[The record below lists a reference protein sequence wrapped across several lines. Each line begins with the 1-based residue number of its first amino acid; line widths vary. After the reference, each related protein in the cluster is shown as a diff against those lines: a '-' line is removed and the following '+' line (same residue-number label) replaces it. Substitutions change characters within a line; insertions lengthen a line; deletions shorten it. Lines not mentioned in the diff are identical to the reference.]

1 MRALNQ
7 FLPLYL
13 SCTLLLMG
21 NGLLFI
27 IIPMSMRLDGQDTD
41 AIGLVMSLYFVGM
54 LLGSLYGR
62 HLISRV
68 GHIRIFAACASV
80 ATMCALLHSIWS
92 VPLVWGV
99 LRILIG
105 FTNATFFM
113 TMETWLSESSTSENR
128 ATVFGSYQFVTY
140 FGLALGQLMLNF
152 AEPQDPILYIYVAML
167 FCLCMIPVLMSR
179 SGGPRINEPES
190 MPLKTLY
197 HTSPL
202 GVVGIMISGICL
214 GAFYNMSSVYGA
226 DVGMDKSQIATFM
239 SATMVGGFLLQFPI
253 GKLADTFDRRTVLVM
268 TLLVA
273 CLAAMIL
280 PIMANQGEMLTTIV
294 CAVILSG
301 ALACVYPIALADA
314 FDRLKPTEMVAAS
327 GKLILAY
334 AAGGAI
340 GPYTASLVMK
350 QVGAEALFGYL
361 IVASLVLVAFVMYRM
376 SIRSAVPD
384 ALQEAFVVQ
393 GMTPMATE
401 LDPRTEYNSLDET
414 GIAAETVLLLA
425 EENPDDVVEIAIS
438 VALNQPEEA
447 VNIAQAT
454 AYHYPD
460 SAEALA
466 IALADELPHDKLD
479 IITSVAG
486 SAPQSGAALA
496 RYMCDL
502 IKQQKLDPQ
511 ASFKALSRLTRKLL
525 DEAPLQAAEIAA
537 IVSQEIADDM
547 PELVAEIAVLAAEA
561 APDQRIEVAAAIIQE
576 VPEASVEVASGVAET
591 IAASPDDELH
601 SFLAAE
607 DDDNYV
613 GEGAELAIAVA
624 LEAPNQALLE
634 IATAVA
640 EALPEDAAQ
649 VAESMAQADPEQAS
663 DIVDSI
669 SEAVPEMAD
678 DVMYAV
684 ASSLPEQAEELLQE
698 VLLDAE
704 ANESATPE
712 AGPRQ

>member
-1 MRALNQ
+1 
-7 FLPLYL
+7 
-13 SCTLLLMG
+13 MG

-54 LLGSLYGR
+54 LLGSLYGK

-68 GHIRIFAACASV
+68 GHIRIFAACAAV
-80 ATMCALLHSIWS
+80 ATMTALLHSIWS

-99 LRILIG
+99 LRVLIG

-197 HTSPL
+197 RTSPL

-226 DVGMDKSQIATFM
+226 DVGMTKNQIATFM
-239 SATMVGGFLLQFPI
+239 SATMVGGFLLQFPV
-253 GKLADTFDRRTVLVM
+253 GKLADLFDRRTVLVM

-273 CLAAMIL
+273 CLAAMVL
-280 PIMANQGEMLTTIV
+280 PIMAARGEMVITIA

-334 AAGGAI
+334 ATGGAI
-340 GPYTASLVMK
+340 GPYTSSLVMK
-350 QVGAEALFGYL
+350 HMGADALFGYL

-384 ALQEAFVVQ
+384 ALQESFVVQ

-414 GIAAETVLLLA
+414 GVAAETVLLLA
-425 EENPDDVVEIAIS
+425 EENPEDVVEIAVS

-454 AYHYPD
+454 AYNYPD
-460 SAEALA
+460 EAVALA
-466 IALADELPHDKLD
+466 IALADELPHLKLD
-479 IITSVAG
+479 IITNVAG

-496 RYMCDL
+496 RYMCGL

-511 ASFKALSRLTRKLL
+511 ASFDALSRLTLKLL
-525 DEAPLQAAEIAA
+525 DEAPQQAAEIAA
-537 IVSQEIADDM
+537 IVSHEIAEDM
-547 PELVAEIAVLAAEA
+547 PELVAKIAVLAAEA
-561 APDQRIEVAAAIIQE
+561 APDQRVEVATAVTQE
-576 VPEASVEVASGVAET
+576 VPEASVEIAAGVAET
-591 IAASPDDELH
+591 IAASPDEELH
-601 SFLAAE
+601 TFLASEE
-607 DDDNYV
+607 DQDYL
-613 GEGAELAIAVA
+613 GEGTELAIA
-624 LEAPNQALLE
+624 LGQEAPEQAFD

-640 EALPEDAAQ
+640 EILPEDAAQ
-649 VAESMAQADPEQAS
+649 VAEFIAQTDPEHAA
-663 DIVDSI
+663 DLVGSI
-669 SEAVPEMAD
+669 SEVAPEMAD

-698 VLLDAE
+698 VLMDAE
-704 ANESATPE
+704 SNSPSD
-712 AGPRQ
+712 RQLS

>member
-1 MRALNQ
+1 
-7 FLPLYL
+7 
-13 SCTLLLMG
+13 MG

-54 LLGSLYGR
+54 FLGSIYGKY
-62 HLISRV
+62 LISHV
-68 GHIRIFAACASV
+68 GHIRIFAACAAV
-80 ATMCALLHSIWS
+80 ATLSALLHSIWS

-99 LRILIG
+99 LRVLIG

-140 FGLALGQLMLNF
+140 FGMALGQLMLNF

-179 SGGPRINEPES
+179 SGGPRINEPVA

-197 HTSPL
+197 RTSPL
-202 GVVGIMISGICL
+202 GVVGIMISGITL

-226 DVGMDKSQIATFM
+226 DVGMTKNQIATFM

-253 GKLADTFDRRTVLVM
+253 GKLADLFDRRTVLVM

-273 CLAAMIL
+273 CFAAMVL
-280 PIMANQGEMLTTIV
+280 PIMAAREEMVITIA

-301 ALACVYPIALADA
+301 CLACVYPIALADA

-334 AAGGAI
+334 ATGGVI
-340 GPYTASLVMK
+340 GPYTSSLVMK
-350 QVGAEALFGYL
+350 HMGADALFGFL
-361 IVASLVLVAFVMYRM
+361 IVASLVLIAFVMYRM

-384 ALQEAFVVQ
+384 SLQESFVVQ

-414 GIAAETVLLLA
+414 SVAAETVLLLA
-425 EENPDDVVEIAIS
+425 EENPEDVVEIAVN

-447 VNIAQAT
+447 VNIVQAT
-454 AYHYPD
+454 AYQYPD

-466 IALADELPHDKLD
+466 IALADELPHMKLD
-479 IITSVAG
+479 IITHVAG
-486 SAPQSGAALA
+486 SAPDSVAALA
-496 RYMCDL
+496 SYMSDL
-502 IKQQKLDPQ
+502 IKQKKLKPQANFNALSDLTQKL
-511 ASFKALSRLTRKLL
+511 LY
-525 DEAPLQAAEIAA
+525 EAPQQAAQIAA
-537 IVSQEIADDM
+537 IVSRGITADM
-547 PELVAEIAVLAAEA
+547 PELVAKIAVLAAQA
-561 APDQRIEVAAAIIQE
+561 APDQRVEIATAVIQEVPTASIEVAAA
-576 VPEASVEVASGVAET
+576 VAET

-601 SFLAAE
+601 TFLASEE
-607 DDDNYV
+607 DDHYL
-613 GEGAELAIAVA
+613 GEGTELALAMGQGTPA
-624 LEAPNQALLE
+624 QAFD

-640 EALPEDAAQ
+640 EVLPEDAAQ
-649 VAESMAQADPEQAS
+649 VAESMAQTDPENAN
-663 DIVDSI
+663 DLVDSI
-669 SEAVPEMAD
+669 SEVAPEMAAQ
-678 DVMYAV
+678 VMYAV
-684 ASSLPEQAEELLQE
+684 ASALPEQAEEILQE
-698 VLLDAE
+698 VLLEAE
-704 ANESATPE
+704 SNSRSDRSLNE
-712 AGPRQ
+712 

>member
-7 FLPLYL
+7 LLPLYL

-54 LLGSLYGR
+54 LLGSLYGK

-99 LRILIG
+99 LRVLIG

-197 HTSPL
+197 RTSPL

-226 DVGMDKSQIATFM
+226 DVGMTKNQIATFM

-253 GKLADTFDRRTVLVM
+253 GKLADLFDRRTVLVM
-268 TLLVA
+268 TLLLA
-273 CLAAMIL
+273 CLAAMVL
-280 PIMANQGEMLTTIV
+280 PIMAARGEMVITIA
-294 CAVILSG
+294 CAIILSG

-340 GPYTASLVMK
+340 GPYTSSLVMAK
-350 QVGAEALFGYL
+350 MGADALFGYL
-361 IVASLVLVAFVMYRM
+361 IVASLILMAFVMYRM

-384 ALQEAFVVQ
+384 ALQESFVVQ

-414 GIAAETVLLLA
+414 GVAAETVLLLA
-425 EENPDDVVEIAIS
+425 EDNPDDVVEIAVS
-438 VALNQPEEA
+438 VALHQPEEA

-454 AYHYPD
+454 AYNHPD
-460 SAEALA
+460 EAIALA
-466 IALADELPHDKLD
+466 IALADELPHLKLD
-479 IITSVAG
+479 IITHVAG

-496 RYMCDL
+496 RYMCNL

-511 ASFKALSRLTRKLL
+511 TSFTALSRFTLKLL
-525 DEAPLQAAEIAA
+525 EVAPQQAAAIAG
-537 IVSQEIADDM
+537 IVSQEIANDM
-547 PELVAEIAVLAAEA
+547 PELVAKIAVLAAQA
-561 APDQRIEVAAAIIQE
+561 APDQRIEIATAVTHE
-576 VPEASVEVASGVAET
+576 VPEAGVEIAAGVAQT
-591 IAASPDDELH
+591 IAASREEELH
-601 SFLAAE
+601 TFLAAE
-607 DDDNYV
+607 EDENYL
-613 GEGAELAIAVA
+613 GEGTELAIA
-624 LEAPNQALLE
+624 LGQQAPEQAFD
-634 IATAVA
+634 IATVVA
-640 EALPEDAAQ
+640 EILPEDAAQ
-649 VAESMAQADPEQAS
+649 VAEHIAQIDPEHAS
-663 DIVDSI
+663 DLVGSI
-669 SEAVPEMAD
+669 SDAVPEMAVE
-678 DVMYAV
+678 VMYAV
-684 ASSLPEQAEELLQE
+684 ASSLPEQAEDLLQE
-698 VLLDAE
+698 VLSDAE
-704 ANESATPE
+704 LTHPLDKNPS
-712 AGPRQ
+712 

>member
-1 MRALNQ
+1 
-7 FLPLYL
+7 
-13 SCTLLLMG
+13 MG

-27 IIPMSMRLDGQDTD
+27 IIPMSMRLDGHGTD
-41 AIGLVMSLYFVGM
+41 SIGLVMSLYFVGM
-54 LLGSLYGR
+54 LLGSIYGR

-68 GHIRIFAACASV
+68 GHIRIFAACAAV
-80 ATMCALLHSIWS
+80 ATMSALLHSIWS
-92 VPLVWGV
+92 VPIVWGV
-99 LRILIG
+99 LRMLIG

-152 AEPQDPILYIYVAML
+152 AEPKDPILYIYVAML

-179 SGGPRINEPES
+179 SGGPRINEAEA
-190 MPLKTLY
+190 MPLRTLY
-197 HTSPL
+197 RASPL

-226 DVGMDKSQIATFM
+226 DVGMTKSQIATFM
-239 SATMVGGFLLQFPI
+239 SATMVGGFLLQFPV
-253 GKLADTFDRRTVLVM
+253 GKLADLFDRRTVLVM

-280 PIMANQGEMLTTIV
+280 PIMATRGEMVITIA

-334 AAGGAI
+334 ATGGAI
-340 GPYTASLVMK
+340 GPYTSSLVMK
-350 QVGAEALFGYL
+350 HMGAEALFGYL
-361 IVASLVLVAFVMYRM
+361 IVASLVLIAFVMYRM
-376 SIRSAVPD
+376 TIRAAVPN
-384 ALQEAFVVQ
+384 ALQESFVMQ

-414 GIAAETVLLLA
+414 SVAAETVLLLA
-425 EENPDDVVEIAIS
+425 EENPDDVVEIAVN

-466 IALADELPHDKLD
+466 IALADELPHLKLD
-479 IITSVAG
+479 IITHVAG
-486 SAPQSGAALA
+486 SAPQSVAALA
-496 RYMCDL
+496 NYMCDL
-502 IKQQKLDPQ
+502 IKQQELEPLDN
-511 ASFKALSRLTRKLL
+511 FNALNHLTQKLL
-525 DEAPLQAAEIAA
+525 DEAPQQAAEIAA
-537 IVSQEIADDM
+537 IVSRTIDVDM
-547 PELVAEIAVLAAEA
+547 PELVARIAVLAAQA
-561 APDQRIEVAAAIIQE
+561 APDKRVEIATAIIQE
-576 VPEASVEVASGVAET
+576 VPEASIEVAAAVAET
-591 IAASPDDELH
+591 IAASPDEELH
-601 SFLAAE
+601 TFLAAE
-607 DDDNYV
+607 EDDNYL
-613 GEGAELAIAVA
+613 GEGAELAIALVQ
-624 LEAPNQALLE
+624 EAPEQAFD
-634 IATAVA
+634 IAIVVA
-640 EALPEDAAQ
+640 EILPEDAAQ
-649 VAESMAQADPEQAS
+649 VAEYIAQTDPENAS
-663 DIVDSI
+663 ELVDSI
-669 SEAVPEMAD
+669 SEVLPNMAD
-678 DVMYAV
+678 DVLYAV
-684 ASSLPEQAEELLQE
+684 ASSLPEKAEELLQE

-704 ANESATPE
+704 SNNPPDHKLS
-712 AGPRQ
+712 

>member
-1 MRALNQ
+1 VKALNQ
-7 FLPLYL
+7 LLPLYL

-80 ATMCALLHSIWS
+80 ATLCALLHSIWS

-99 LRILIG
+99 LRVLIG

-197 HTSPL
+197 RTSPL

-226 DVGMDKSQIATFM
+226 DAGMTKSQIATFM
-239 SATMVGGFLLQFPI
+239 SATMVGGFLLQFPV
-253 GKLADTFDRRTVLVM
+253 GKLADIFDRRTVLVM

-273 CLAAMIL
+273 CLAAMVL
-280 PIMANQGEMLTTIV
+280 PIMAAQGEMIITIA

-314 FDRLKPTEMVAAS
+314 FDRLKPSEMVAAS

-334 AAGGAI
+334 ATGGAI
-340 GPYTASLVMK
+340 GPYTSSLVMK
-350 QVGAEALFGYL
+350 QMGADALFGYL
-361 IVASLVLVAFVMYRM
+361 IVASLILVAFVMYRM

-384 ALQEAFVVQ
+384 ALQESFVVQ

-414 GIAAETVLLLA
+414 SVAAETVLLLA
-425 EENPDDVVEIAIS
+425 EENPNDVVEIAVSI
-438 VALNQPEEA
+438 ALNQPEEA
-447 VNIAQAT
+447 VNIAQVT

-460 SAEALA
+460 EAVSLA
-466 IALADELPHDKLD
+466 ITLANELPHLKLD
-479 IITSVAG
+479 IITNVAG

-496 RYMCDL
+496 RYMCGL

-511 ASFKALSRLTRKLL
+511 ASFDALSRLTLKLL
-525 DEAPLQAAEIAA
+525 EEAPQQAAEIAG
-537 IVSQEIADDM
+537 IVSHEIADDM
-547 PELVAEIAVLAAEA
+547 PELVAKIAVLAAQA
-561 APDQRIEVAAAIIQE
+561 APDQRVEVATAVTQE
-576 VPEASVEVASGVAET
+576 VPEASVEVATGVAET
-591 IAASPDDELH
+591 IAASPDEELH
-601 SFLAAE
+601 IFLASEE
-607 DDDNYV
+607 DEDYL
-613 GEGAELAIAVA
+613 GEGTELAIA
-624 LEAPNQALLE
+624 LGQEAPEQAFD

-640 EALPEDAAQ
+640 EVLPEDAAQ
-649 VAESMAQADPEQAS
+649 VAESIAQTDPEHAS
-663 DIVDSI
+663 DLVGSI
-669 SEAVPEMAD
+669 SEVAPEMAD

-698 VLLDAE
+698 VLLEAE
-704 ANESATPE
+704 NNFEST
-712 AGPRQ
+712 RQLS

>member
-1 MRALNQ
+1 
-7 FLPLYL
+7 
-13 SCTLLLMG
+13 MG

-68 GHIRIFAACASV
+68 GHIRIFAACAAV
-80 ATMCALLHSIWS
+80 ATMSALLHSIWS
-92 VPLVWGV
+92 VPLVWGA
-99 LRILIG
+99 LRVLIG

-197 HTSPL
+197 RTSPL

-226 DVGMDKSQIATFM
+226 DVGMTKNQIATFM
-239 SATMVGGFLLQFPI
+239 SATMVGGFLLQFPV
-253 GKLADTFDRRTVLVM
+253 GKLADLFDRRTVLVM

-273 CLAAMIL
+273 CLAAMVL
-280 PIMANQGEMLTTIV
+280 PIMAARGEMVITIV

-334 AAGGAI
+334 ATGGAI
-340 GPYTASLVMK
+340 GPYTSSLVMK
-350 QVGAEALFGYL
+350 HMGADALFGYL
-361 IVASLVLVAFVMYRM
+361 IVASLILVAFVMYRM

-384 ALQEAFVVQ
+384 ALQESFVVQ

-414 GIAAETVLLLA
+414 GVAAETVLLLA
-425 EENPDDVVEIAIS
+425 EENPEDVVEIAVS

-454 AYHYPD
+454 AYNYPD
-460 SAEALA
+460 EAVALA
-466 IALADELPHDKLD
+466 IALADELPHLKLD
-479 IITSVAG
+479 IITNVAG

-496 RYMCDL
+496 RYMCGL
-502 IKQQKLDPQ
+502 IKQEKLDPQ
-511 ASFKALSRLTRKLL
+511 ASFNALSRLTLKLL
-525 DEAPLQAAEIAA
+525 DEAPQQAAEIAA
-537 IVSQEIADDM
+537 IVSHEIADDM
-547 PELVAEIAVLAAEA
+547 PELVAKIAVLAAEA
-561 APDQRIEVAAAIIQE
+561 APDQRVEVATAVTHE
-576 VPEASVEVASGVAET
+576 VPEASVEIAAGVAET
-591 IAASPDDELH
+591 IAASPDEELH
-601 SFLAAE
+601 TFLASEE
-607 DDDNYV
+607 DEGYL
-613 GEGAELAIAVA
+613 GEGTELAIA
-624 LEAPNQALLE
+624 LGQEAPEQAFD

-640 EALPEDAAQ
+640 EILPEDAAQ
-649 VAESMAQADPEQAS
+649 VAESIAQTDPEHAS
-663 DIVDSI
+663 DLIGSI
-669 SEAVPEMAD
+669 SEVAPEMAD

-704 ANESATPE
+704 TNSP
-712 AGPRQ
+712 

>member
-1 MRALNQ
+1 
-7 FLPLYL
+7 
-13 SCTLLLMG
+13 MG

-80 ATMCALLHSIWS
+80 ATLCALLHSIWS

-99 LRILIG
+99 LRVLIG

-197 HTSPL
+197 RTSPL

-226 DVGMDKSQIATFM
+226 DAGMTKSQIATFM
-239 SATMVGGFLLQFPI
+239 SATMVGGFLLQFPV
-253 GKLADTFDRRTVLVM
+253 GKLADIFDRRTVLVM

-273 CLAAMIL
+273 CLAAMVL
-280 PIMANQGEMLTTIV
+280 PIMAAQGEMIITIA

-314 FDRLKPTEMVAAS
+314 FDRLKPSEMVAAS

-334 AAGGAI
+334 ATGGAI
-340 GPYTASLVMK
+340 GPYTSSLVMK
-350 QVGAEALFGYL
+350 QMGADALFGYL
-361 IVASLVLVAFVMYRM
+361 IVASLILVAFVMYRM

-384 ALQEAFVVQ
+384 ALQESFVVQ

-414 GIAAETVLLLA
+414 SVAAETVLLLA
-425 EENPDDVVEIAIS
+425 EENPNDVVEIAVSI
-438 VALNQPEEA
+438 ALNQPEEA
-447 VNIAQAT
+447 VNIAQVT

-460 SAEALA
+460 EAVSLA
-466 IALADELPHDKLD
+466 ITLANELPHLKLD
-479 IITSVAG
+479 IITNVAG

-496 RYMCDL
+496 RYMCGL

-511 ASFKALSRLTRKLL
+511 ASFDALSRLTLKLL
-525 DEAPLQAAEIAA
+525 EEAPQQAAEIAG
-537 IVSQEIADDM
+537 IVSHEIADDM
-547 PELVAEIAVLAAEA
+547 PELVAKIAVLAAQA
-561 APDQRIEVAAAIIQE
+561 APDQRVEVATAVTQE
-576 VPEASVEVASGVAET
+576 VPEASVEVATGVAET
-591 IAASPDDELH
+591 IAASPDEELH
-601 SFLAAE
+601 IFLASEE
-607 DDDNYV
+607 DEDYL
-613 GEGAELAIAVA
+613 GEGTELAIA
-624 LEAPNQALLE
+624 LGQEAPEQAFD

-640 EALPEDAAQ
+640 EVLPEDAAQ
-649 VAESMAQADPEQAS
+649 VAESIAQTDPEHAS
-663 DIVDSI
+663 DLVGSI
-669 SEAVPEMAD
+669 SEVAPEMAD

-698 VLLDAE
+698 VLLEAE
-704 ANESATPE
+704 NNFESTK
-712 AGPRQ
+712 QLS

>member
-1 MRALNQ
+1 
-7 FLPLYL
+7 
-13 SCTLLLMG
+13 MG

-68 GHIRIFAACASV
+68 GHIRIFAACAAV
-80 ATMCALLHSIWS
+80 ATMSALLHSIWS

-99 LRILIG
+99 LRVLIG

-113 TMETWLSESSTSENR
+113 TIETWLSESSTSENR

-197 HTSPL
+197 RTSPL

-226 DVGMDKSQIATFM
+226 DVGMTKNQIATFM
-239 SATMVGGFLLQFPI
+239 SATMVGGFLLQFPV
-253 GKLADTFDRRTVLVM
+253 GKLADLFDRRTVLVM

-273 CLAAMIL
+273 CLAAMVL
-280 PIMANQGEMLTTIV
+280 PIMAARGEMVITIV

-301 ALACVYPIALADA
+301 TLACVYPIALADA

-334 AAGGAI
+334 ATGGAI
-340 GPYTASLVMK
+340 GPYTSSLVMK
-350 QVGAEALFGYL
+350 HMGADALFGYL
-361 IVASLVLVAFVMYRM
+361 IVASLILVAFVMYRM

-384 ALQEAFVVQ
+384 ALQESFVVQ

-401 LDPRTEYNSLDET
+401 LDPRTEYSSLDET
-414 GIAAETVLLLA
+414 GVAAETVLLLA
-425 EENPDDVVEIAIS
+425 EENPEDVVEIAVS

-454 AYHYPD
+454 AYNYPD
-460 SAEALA
+460 EAVALA
-466 IALADELPHDKLD
+466 IALADELPHLKLD
-479 IITSVAG
+479 IITNVAG

-496 RYMCDL
+496 RYMCGL
-502 IKQQKLDPQ
+502 IKQEKLDPQ
-511 ASFKALSRLTRKLL
+511 ASFNALSRLTLKLL
-525 DEAPLQAAEIAA
+525 DEAPQQAAEIAA
-537 IVSQEIADDM
+537 IVSHEIADDM
-547 PELVAEIAVLAAEA
+547 PELVAKIAVLAAEA
-561 APDQRIEVAAAIIQE
+561 APDQRVEVATAVTHE
-576 VPEASVEVASGVAET
+576 VPEASVEIAAGVAET
-591 IAASPDDELH
+591 IAASPDEELH
-601 SFLAAE
+601 TFLASEE
-607 DDDNYV
+607 DEGYL
-613 GEGAELAIAVA
+613 GEGTELAIA
-624 LEAPNQALLE
+624 LGQEAPEQAFD

-640 EALPEDAAQ
+640 EILPEDAAQ
-649 VAESMAQADPEQAS
+649 VAESIAQTDPEHAS
-663 DIVDSI
+663 DLIGSI
-669 SEAVPEMAD
+669 SEVAPEMAD

-704 ANESATPE
+704 TNSP
-712 AGPRQ
+712 

>member
-1 MRALNQ
+1 MKALNQ
-7 FLPLYL
+7 LLPLYL

-80 ATMCALLHSIWS
+80 ATLCALLHSIWS

-99 LRILIG
+99 LRVLIG

-197 HTSPL
+197 RTSPL

-226 DVGMDKSQIATFM
+226 DVGMTKSQIATFM
-239 SATMVGGFLLQFPI
+239 SATMVGGFLLQFPV
-253 GKLADTFDRRTVLVM
+253 GKLADIFDRRTVLVM

-280 PIMANQGEMLTTIV
+280 PIMAAQGEMIITIA

-314 FDRLKPTEMVAAS
+314 FDRLKPSEMVAAS

-334 AAGGAI
+334 ATGGAI
-340 GPYTASLVMK
+340 GPYTSSIVMK
-350 QVGAEALFGYL
+350 QMGADALFGYL
-361 IVASLVLVAFVMYRM
+361 IVASLILVAFVMYRM

-384 ALQEAFVVQ
+384 ALQELFVVQ

-414 GIAAETVLLLA
+414 SVAAETVLLLA
-425 EENPDDVVEIAIS
+425 EENPNDVVEIAVSI
-438 VALNQPEEA
+438 ALNQPEEA
-447 VNIAQAT
+447 VNIAQVT
-454 AYHYPD
+454 AYHYPN
-460 SAEALA
+460 EAVSLA
-466 IALADELPHDKLD
+466 TTLANELPHLKLD
-479 IITSVAG
+479 IITNVAG

-496 RYMCDL
+496 RYMCGL

-511 ASFKALSRLTRKLL
+511 ASFDALSRLTLKLL
-525 DEAPLQAAEIAA
+525 EEAPQQAAEIAG
-537 IVSQEIADDM
+537 IVSHEIADDM
-547 PELVAEIAVLAAEA
+547 PELVAKIAVLAAQA
-561 APDQRIEVAAAIIQE
+561 APDQRIEVATAVTQE
-576 VPEASVEVASGVAET
+576 VPEASVEVATGVAET
-591 IAASPDDELH
+591 IAASPDEELH
-601 SFLAAE
+601 IFLASEE
-607 DDDNYV
+607 DEDYL
-613 GEGAELAIAVA
+613 GEGTELAIA
-624 LEAPNQALLE
+624 LGQEAPEQAFD

-640 EALPEDAAQ
+640 EVLPEDAAQ
-649 VAESMAQADPEQAS
+649 VAESIAQTDPQHAS
-663 DIVDSI
+663 DLVGSI
-669 SEAVPEMAD
+669 SEVAPEMAD

-698 VLLDAE
+698 VLLEAE
-704 ANESATPE
+704 NNFEST
-712 AGPRQ
+712 RQPS

>member
-1 MRALNQ
+1 MKALNQ
-7 FLPLYL
+7 LLPLYL

-80 ATMCALLHSIWS
+80 ATLCALLHSIWS

-99 LRILIG
+99 LRVLIG

-113 TMETWLSESSTSENR
+113 TMETWLNESSTSENR

-197 HTSPL
+197 RTSPL

-226 DVGMDKSQIATFM
+226 DVGMTKSQIATFM
-239 SATMVGGFLLQFPI
+239 SATMVGGFLLQFPV
-253 GKLADTFDRRTVLVM
+253 GKLADIFDRRTVLVM

-273 CLAAMIL
+273 CLAAMVL
-280 PIMANQGEMLTTIV
+280 PIMAAQGEMIITIA

-314 FDRLKPTEMVAAS
+314 FDRLKPSEMVAAS

-334 AAGGAI
+334 ATGGAI
-340 GPYTASLVMK
+340 GPYTSSIVMK
-350 QVGAEALFGYL
+350 QMGADALFGYL
-361 IVASLVLVAFVMYRM
+361 IVASLILVAFVMYRM

-384 ALQEAFVVQ
+384 ALQESFVVQ

-414 GIAAETVLLLA
+414 SVAAETVLLLA
-425 EENPDDVVEIAIS
+425 EENPNDVVEIAVSI
-438 VALNQPEEA
+438 ALNQPEEA
-447 VNIAQAT
+447 VNIAQVT
-454 AYHYPD
+454 AYHYPN
-460 SAEALA
+460 EAVPLA
-466 IALADELPHDKLD
+466 TTLANELPHLKLD
-479 IITSVAG
+479 IITNVAG

-496 RYMCDL
+496 RYMCGL

-511 ASFKALSRLTRKLL
+511 ASFDALSRLTLKLL
-525 DEAPLQAAEIAA
+525 EEAPQQAAEIAG
-537 IVSQEIADDM
+537 IVSHEIADDM
-547 PELVAEIAVLAAEA
+547 PELVAKIAVLAAQA
-561 APDQRIEVAAAIIQE
+561 APDQRVEVATAVTQE
-576 VPEASVEVASGVAET
+576 VPEASVEVATGVAET
-591 IAASPDDELH
+591 IAASPDEELH
-601 SFLAAE
+601 IFLASEE
-607 DDDNYV
+607 DEDYL
-613 GEGAELAIAVA
+613 GEGTELAIA
-624 LEAPNQALLE
+624 LGQEAPEQAFD

-640 EALPEDAAQ
+640 EVLPEDAAQ
-649 VAESMAQADPEQAS
+649 VAESIAQTDPQHAS
-663 DIVDSI
+663 DLVGSI
-669 SEAVPEMAD
+669 SEVAPEMAD

-698 VLLDAE
+698 VLLEAE
-704 ANESATPE
+704 NNFEST
-712 AGPRQ
+712 RQPS

>member
-1 MRALNQ
+1 
-7 FLPLYL
+7 
-13 SCTLLLMG
+13 MG

-80 ATMCALLHSIWS
+80 ATLCALLHSIWS

-99 LRILIG
+99 LRVLIG

-197 HTSPL
+197 RTSPL

-226 DVGMDKSQIATFM
+226 DVGMTKSQIATFM
-239 SATMVGGFLLQFPI
+239 SATMVGGFLLQFPV
-253 GKLADTFDRRTVLVM
+253 GKLADIFDRRTVLVM

-273 CLAAMIL
+273 CLAAMVL
-280 PIMANQGEMLTTIV
+280 PIMAAQGEMIITIA

-314 FDRLKPTEMVAAS
+314 FDRLKPSEMVAAS

-334 AAGGAI
+334 ATGGAI
-340 GPYTASLVMK
+340 GPYTSSIVMK
-350 QVGAEALFGYL
+350 QMGADALFGYL
-361 IVASLVLVAFVMYRM
+361 IVASLILVAFVMYRM

-384 ALQEAFVVQ
+384 ALQESFVVQ

-414 GIAAETVLLLA
+414 SVAAETVLLLA
-425 EENPDDVVEIAIS
+425 EENPNDVVEIAVSI
-438 VALNQPEEA
+438 ALNQPEEA
-447 VNIAQAT
+447 VNIAQVT

-460 SAEALA
+460 EAVSLA
-466 IALADELPHDKLD
+466 TTLANELPHLKLD
-479 IITSVAG
+479 IITNVAG

-496 RYMCDL
+496 RYMCGL

-511 ASFKALSRLTRKLL
+511 ASFDALSRLTLKLL
-525 DEAPLQAAEIAA
+525 EEAPQQAAEIAG
-537 IVSQEIADDM
+537 IVSHEIADDM
-547 PELVAEIAVLAAEA
+547 PELVAKIAVLAAQA
-561 APDQRIEVAAAIIQE
+561 APDQRVEVATAVTQE
-576 VPEASVEVASGVAET
+576 VPEASVEVATGVAET
-591 IAASPDDELH
+591 IAASPDEELH
-601 SFLAAE
+601 IFLASEE
-607 DDDNYV
+607 DEDYL
-613 GEGAELAIAVA
+613 GEGTELAIA
-624 LEAPNQALLE
+624 LGQEAPEQAFD

-640 EALPEDAAQ
+640 EVLPEDAAQ
-649 VAESMAQADPEQAS
+649 VAESIAQTDPQHAS
-663 DIVDSI
+663 DLVGSI
-669 SEAVPEMAD
+669 SEVAPEMAD

-698 VLLDAE
+698 VLLEAE
-704 ANESATPE
+704 NNFEST
-712 AGPRQ
+712 RQPS

>member
-1 MRALNQ
+1 MKALNQ
-7 FLPLYL
+7 LLPLYL

-80 ATMCALLHSIWS
+80 ATLCALLHSIWS

-99 LRILIG
+99 LRVLIG

-197 HTSPL
+197 RTSPL

-226 DVGMDKSQIATFM
+226 DVGMTKSQIATFM
-239 SATMVGGFLLQFPI
+239 SATMVGGFLLQFPV
-253 GKLADTFDRRTVLVM
+253 GKLADIFDRRTVLVM

-273 CLAAMIL
+273 CLAAMVL
-280 PIMANQGEMLTTIV
+280 PIMAAQGEMIITIA

-314 FDRLKPTEMVAAS
+314 FDRLKPSEMVAAS

-334 AAGGAI
+334 ATGGAI
-340 GPYTASLVMK
+340 GPYTSSLVMK
-350 QVGAEALFGYL
+350 QMGADALFGYL
-361 IVASLVLVAFVMYRM
+361 IVASLILVAFVMYRM

-384 ALQEAFVVQ
+384 ALQESFVVQ

-414 GIAAETVLLLA
+414 SVAAETVLLLA
-425 EENPDDVVEIAIS
+425 EENPNDVVEIAVSI
-438 VALNQPEEA
+438 ALNQPEEA
-447 VNIAQAT
+447 VNIAQVT

-460 SAEALA
+460 EAVSLA
-466 IALADELPHDKLD
+466 ITLANELPHLKLD
-479 IITSVAG
+479 IITNVAG
-486 SAPQSGAALA
+486 SAPQSGAVLA
-496 RYMCDL
+496 RYMCGL

-511 ASFKALSRLTRKLL
+511 ASFDALSRLTLKLL
-525 DEAPLQAAEIAA
+525 EEAPQQAAEIAG
-537 IVSQEIADDM
+537 IVSHEIADDM
-547 PELVAEIAVLAAEA
+547 PELVAKIAVLAAQA
-561 APDQRIEVAAAIIQE
+561 APDQRVEVATAVTQE
-576 VPEASVEVASGVAET
+576 VPEASVEVATGVAET
-591 IAASPDDELH
+591 IAASPDEELH
-601 SFLAAE
+601 IFLASEE
-607 DDDNYV
+607 DEDYL
-613 GEGAELAIAVA
+613 GEGTELAIA
-624 LEAPNQALLE
+624 LGQEAPEQAFD

-640 EALPEDAAQ
+640 EVLPEDAAQ
-649 VAESMAQADPEQAS
+649 VAESIAQTDPEHAS
-663 DIVDSI
+663 DLVGSI
-669 SEAVPEMAD
+669 SEVAPEMAD

-698 VLLDAE
+698 VLLEAE
-704 ANESATPE
+704 NNFEST
-712 AGPRQ
+712 RQLS

>member
-1 MRALNQ
+1 MKALNQ
-7 FLPLYL
+7 LLPLYL

-80 ATMCALLHSIWS
+80 ATLCALLHSIWS

-99 LRILIG
+99 LRVLIG

-113 TMETWLSESSTSENR
+113 TMETWLSESSTSDNR

-197 HTSPL
+197 RTSPL

-226 DVGMDKSQIATFM
+226 DVGMTKSQIATFM
-239 SATMVGGFLLQFPI
+239 SATMVGGFLLQFPV
-253 GKLADTFDRRTVLVM
+253 GKLADIFDRRTVLVM

-273 CLAAMIL
+273 CLAAMVL
-280 PIMANQGEMLTTIV
+280 PIMAAQGEMIITIA

-314 FDRLKPTEMVAAS
+314 FDRLKPSEMVAAS

-334 AAGGAI
+334 ATGGAI
-340 GPYTASLVMK
+340 GPYTSSLVMK
-350 QVGAEALFGYL
+350 QMGADALFGYL
-361 IVASLVLVAFVMYRM
+361 IVASLILVAFVMYRM

-384 ALQEAFVVQ
+384 ALQESFVVQ

-414 GIAAETVLLLA
+414 SVAAETVLLLA
-425 EENPDDVVEIAIS
+425 EENPNDVVEIAVSI
-438 VALNQPEEA
+438 ALNQPEEA
-447 VNIAQAT
+447 VNIAQVT

-460 SAEALA
+460 EAVSLA
-466 IALADELPHDKLD
+466 ITLANELPHLKLD
-479 IITSVAG
+479 IITNVAG
-486 SAPQSGAALA
+486 SAPQSGAVLA
-496 RYMCDL
+496 RYMCGL

-511 ASFKALSRLTRKLL
+511 ASFDALSRLTLKLL
-525 DEAPLQAAEIAA
+525 EEAPQQAAEIAG
-537 IVSQEIADDM
+537 ILSHEIADDM
-547 PELVAEIAVLAAEA
+547 PELVAKIAVLSAQA
-561 APDQRIEVAAAIIQE
+561 APDQRVEVATAVTQE
-576 VPEASVEVASGVAET
+576 VPEASVEVATGIAET
-591 IAASPDDELH
+591 IAASPDEELH
-601 SFLAAE
+601 IFLASEE
-607 DDDNYV
+607 DEDYL
-613 GEGAELAIAVA
+613 GEGTELAIA
-624 LEAPNQALLE
+624 LGQEAPEQAFD

-640 EALPEDAAQ
+640 EVLPEDAAQ
-649 VAESMAQADPEQAS
+649 VAESIAQTDPEHAS
-663 DIVDSI
+663 DLVGSI
-669 SEAVPEMAD
+669 SEVAPEMAD

-698 VLLDAE
+698 VLLEAE
-704 ANESATPE
+704 NNFEST
-712 AGPRQ
+712 RQLS

>member
-1 MRALNQ
+1 MKALNQ
-7 FLPLYL
+7 LLPLYL

-68 GHIRIFAACASV
+68 GHIRIFAACAAV
-80 ATMCALLHSIWS
+80 ATMSALLHSIWS
-92 VPLVWGV
+92 VPLVWGA
-99 LRILIG
+99 LRVLIG

-197 HTSPL
+197 RTSPL

-226 DVGMDKSQIATFM
+226 DVGMTKNQIATFM
-239 SATMVGGFLLQFPI
+239 SATMVGGFLLQFPV
-253 GKLADTFDRRTVLVM
+253 GKLADLFDRRTVLVM

-273 CLAAMIL
+273 CLAAMVL
-280 PIMANQGEMLTTIV
+280 PIMAARGEMVITIV

-334 AAGGAI
+334 ATGGAI
-340 GPYTASLVMK
+340 GPYTSSLVMK
-350 QVGAEALFGYL
+350 HMGADALFGYL
-361 IVASLVLVAFVMYRM
+361 IVASLILVAFVMYRM

-384 ALQEAFVVQ
+384 ALQESFVVQ

-414 GIAAETVLLLA
+414 GVAAETVLLLA
-425 EENPDDVVEIAIS
+425 EENPEDVVEIAVS

-454 AYHYPD
+454 AYNYPD
-460 SAEALA
+460 EAVALA
-466 IALADELPHDKLD
+466 IALADELPHLKLD
-479 IITSVAG
+479 IITNVAG

-496 RYMCDL
+496 RYMCGL
-502 IKQQKLDPQ
+502 IKQEKLDPQ
-511 ASFKALSRLTRKLL
+511 ASFNALSRLTLKLL
-525 DEAPLQAAEIAA
+525 DEAPQQAAEIAA
-537 IVSQEIADDM
+537 IVSHEIADDM
-547 PELVAEIAVLAAEA
+547 PELVAKIAVLAAEA
-561 APDQRIEVAAAIIQE
+561 APDQRVEVATAVTHE
-576 VPEASVEVASGVAET
+576 VPEASVEIAAGVAET
-591 IAASPDDELH
+591 IAASPDEELH
-601 SFLAAE
+601 TFLASEE
-607 DDDNYV
+607 DEGYL
-613 GEGAELAIAVA
+613 GEGTELAIA
-624 LEAPNQALLE
+624 LGQEAPEQAFD

-640 EALPEDAAQ
+640 EILPEDAAQ
-649 VAESMAQADPEQAS
+649 VAESIAQTDPEHAS
-663 DIVDSI
+663 DLIGSI
-669 SEAVPEMAD
+669 SEVAPEMAD

-704 ANESATPE
+704 TNSPSD
-712 AGPRQ
+712 RQPS

>member
-1 MRALNQ
+1 MKALNQ
-7 FLPLYL
+7 LLPLYL

-62 HLISRV
+62 HLISHV

-80 ATMCALLHSIWS
+80 ATLCALLHSIWS

-99 LRILIG
+99 LRVLIG

-197 HTSPL
+197 RTSPL

-226 DVGMDKSQIATFM
+226 DVGMTKSQIATFM
-239 SATMVGGFLLQFPI
+239 SATMVGGFLLQFPV
-253 GKLADTFDRRTVLVM
+253 GKLADIFDRRTVLVM

-273 CLAAMIL
+273 CLAAMVL
-280 PIMANQGEMLTTIV
+280 PIMAAQGEMIITTA

-314 FDRLKPTEMVAAS
+314 FDRLKPSEMVAAS

-334 AAGGAI
+334 ATGGAI
-340 GPYTASLVMK
+340 GPYTSSLVMK
-350 QVGAEALFGYL
+350 QVGADALFGYL
-361 IVASLVLVAFVMYRM
+361 IVASLILVAFVMYRM

-384 ALQEAFVVQ
+384 ALQESFVVQ

-414 GIAAETVLLLA
+414 SVAAETVLLLA
-425 EENPDDVVEIAIS
+425 EENPNDVVEIAIS
-438 VALNQPEEA
+438 IALNQPEEA
-447 VNIAQAT
+447 VNIAQVT
-454 AYHYPD
+454 AYNYPN
-460 SAEALA
+460 EAVSLA
-466 IALADELPHDKLD
+466 ITLANELPHLKLD
-479 IITSVAG
+479 IITNVAG

-496 RYMCDL
+496 RYMCGL

-511 ASFKALSRLTRKLL
+511 ASFDALSRLTLKLL
-525 DEAPLQAAEIAA
+525 EEAPQQAAEIAG
-537 IVSQEIADDM
+537 IVSHEIADDM
-547 PELVAEIAVLAAEA
+547 PELVAKIAVLAAQA
-561 APDQRIEVAAAIIQE
+561 APDQRVEVATAVTQE
-576 VPEASVEVASGVAET
+576 VPEASVEVATGVAET
-591 IAASPDDELH
+591 IAASPDEELH
-601 SFLAAE
+601 IFLASEE
-607 DDDNYV
+607 DEDYL
-613 GEGAELAIAVA
+613 GEGTELAIA
-624 LEAPNQALLE
+624 LGQEAPEQAFD

-640 EALPEDAAQ
+640 EVLPEDAAQ
-649 VAESMAQADPEQAS
+649 VAESIAQTDPEHAS
-663 DIVDSI
+663 DLVGSI
-669 SEAVPEMAD
+669 SEVAPEMAD

-698 VLLDAE
+698 VLLEAE
-704 ANESATPE
+704 NNFEST
-712 AGPRQ
+712 RHLS

>member
-1 MRALNQ
+1 MKALNQ
-7 FLPLYL
+7 LLPLYL

-80 ATMCALLHSIWS
+80 ATLCALLHSIWS

-99 LRILIG
+99 LRVLIG

-197 HTSPL
+197 RTSPL

-226 DVGMDKSQIATFM
+226 DAGMTKSQIATFM
-239 SATMVGGFLLQFPI
+239 SATMVGGFLLQFPV
-253 GKLADTFDRRTVLVM
+253 GKLADIFDRRTVLVM

-273 CLAAMIL
+273 CLAAMVL
-280 PIMANQGEMLTTIV
+280 PIMAAQGEMIITIA
-294 CAVILSG
+294 CAIILSG

-314 FDRLKPTEMVAAS
+314 FDRLKPSEMVAAS

-334 AAGGAI
+334 ATGGAI
-340 GPYTASLVMK
+340 GPYTSSLVMK
-350 QVGAEALFGYL
+350 QMGADALFGYL
-361 IVASLVLVAFVMYRM
+361 IVASLILVAFVMYRM

-384 ALQEAFVVQ
+384 ALQESFVVQ

-414 GIAAETVLLLA
+414 SVAAETVLLLA
-425 EENPDDVVEIAIS
+425 EENPNDVVEIAVSI
-438 VALNQPEEA
+438 ALNQPEEA
-447 VNIAQAT
+447 VNIAQVT

-460 SAEALA
+460 EAVSLA
-466 IALADELPHDKLD
+466 ITLANELPHLKLD
-479 IITSVAG
+479 IITNVAG

-496 RYMCDL
+496 RYMCGL

-511 ASFKALSRLTRKLL
+511 ASFDALSRLTLKLL
-525 DEAPLQAAEIAA
+525 EEAPQQAAEIAG
-537 IVSQEIADDM
+537 IVSHEIADDM
-547 PELVAEIAVLAAEA
+547 PELVAKIAVLAAQA
-561 APDQRIEVAAAIIQE
+561 APDQRVEVATAVTQE
-576 VPEASVEVASGVAET
+576 VPEASVEVATGVAET
-591 IAASPDDELH
+591 IAASPDEELH
-601 SFLAAE
+601 IFLASEE
-607 DDDNYV
+607 DEDYL
-613 GEGAELAIAVA
+613 GEGTELAIA
-624 LEAPNQALLE
+624 LGQEAPEQAFD

-640 EALPEDAAQ
+640 EVLPEDAAQ
-649 VAESMAQADPEQAS
+649 VAESIAQTDPEHAS
-663 DIVDSI
+663 DLVGSI
-669 SEAVPEMAD
+669 SEVAPEMAD

-698 VLLDAE
+698 VLLEAE
-704 ANESATPE
+704 NNFEST
-712 AGPRQ
+712 RQLS

>member
-1 MRALNQ
+1 VKALNQ
-7 FLPLYL
+7 LLPLYL

-80 ATMCALLHSIWS
+80 ATLCALLHSIWS

-99 LRILIG
+99 LRVLIG

-197 HTSPL
+197 RTSPL

-226 DVGMDKSQIATFM
+226 DVGMTKSQIATFM
-239 SATMVGGFLLQFPI
+239 SATMVGGFLLQFPV
-253 GKLADTFDRRTVLVM
+253 GKLADIFDRRTVLVM

-273 CLAAMIL
+273 CLAAMVL
-280 PIMANQGEMLTTIV
+280 PIMAAQGEMIITIA

-314 FDRLKPTEMVAAS
+314 FDRLKPSEMVAAS

-334 AAGGAI
+334 ATGGAI
-340 GPYTASLVMK
+340 GPYTSSLVMK
-350 QVGAEALFGYL
+350 QMGADALFGYL
-361 IVASLVLVAFVMYRM
+361 IVASLILVAFVMYRM

-384 ALQEAFVVQ
+384 ALQESFVVQ

-414 GIAAETVLLLA
+414 SVAAETVLLLA
-425 EENPDDVVEIAIS
+425 EENPNDVVEIAVSI
-438 VALNQPEEA
+438 ALNQPEEA
-447 VNIAQAT
+447 VNIAQVT

-460 SAEALA
+460 EAVSLA
-466 IALADELPHDKLD
+466 ITLANELPHLKLD
-479 IITSVAG
+479 IITNVAG
-486 SAPQSGAALA
+486 SAPQSGAVLA
-496 RYMCDL
+496 RYMCGL

-511 ASFKALSRLTRKLL
+511 ASFDALSRLTLKLL
-525 DEAPLQAAEIAA
+525 EEAPQQAAEIAG
-537 IVSQEIADDM
+537 IVSHEIADDM
-547 PELVAEIAVLAAEA
+547 PELVAKIAVLAAQA
-561 APDQRIEVAAAIIQE
+561 APDQRVEVATAVTQE
-576 VPEASVEVASGVAET
+576 VPEASVEVATGIAET
-591 IAASPDDELH
+591 IAASPDEELH
-601 SFLAAE
+601 IFLASEE
-607 DDDNYV
+607 DEDYL
-613 GEGAELAIAVA
+613 GEGTELAIA
-624 LEAPNQALLE
+624 LGQEAPEQAFD

-640 EALPEDAAQ
+640 EVLPEDAAQ
-649 VAESMAQADPEQAS
+649 VAESIAQTDPEHAS
-663 DIVDSI
+663 DLVGSI
-669 SEAVPEMAD
+669 SEVAPEMAD

-698 VLLDAE
+698 VLLEAE
-704 ANESATPE
+704 NNFEST
-712 AGPRQ
+712 RQLS

>member
-1 MRALNQ
+1 MKALNQ
-7 FLPLYL
+7 LLPLYL

-80 ATMCALLHSIWS
+80 ATLCALLHSIWS

-99 LRILIG
+99 LRVLIG

-113 TMETWLSESSTSENR
+113 TMETWLSESSTSDNR

-197 HTSPL
+197 RTSPL

-226 DVGMDKSQIATFM
+226 DAGMTKSQIATFM
-239 SATMVGGFLLQFPI
+239 SATMVGGFLLQFPV
-253 GKLADTFDRRTVLVM
+253 GKLADIFDRRTVLVM

-273 CLAAMIL
+273 CLAAMVL
-280 PIMANQGEMLTTIV
+280 PIMAAQGEMIITIA

-314 FDRLKPTEMVAAS
+314 FDRLKPSEMVAAS

-334 AAGGAI
+334 ATGGAI
-340 GPYTASLVMK
+340 GPYTSSLVMK
-350 QVGAEALFGYL
+350 QMGADALFGYL
-361 IVASLVLVAFVMYRM
+361 IVASLILVAFVMYRM
-376 SIRSAVPD
+376 SIRSAVPN
-384 ALQEAFVVQ
+384 ALQESFVVQ

-414 GIAAETVLLLA
+414 SVAAETVLLLA
-425 EENPDDVVEIAIS
+425 EENPNDVVEIAVSI
-438 VALNQPEEA
+438 ALNQPEEA
-447 VNIAQAT
+447 VNIAQVT

-460 SAEALA
+460 EAVSLA
-466 IALADELPHDKLD
+466 ITLANELPHLKLD
-479 IITSVAG
+479 IITNVAG

-496 RYMCDL
+496 RYMCGL

-511 ASFKALSRLTRKLL
+511 ASFDALSRLTLKLL
-525 DEAPLQAAEIAA
+525 EEAPQQAAEIAG
-537 IVSQEIADDM
+537 IVSHEIADDM
-547 PELVAEIAVLAAEA
+547 PELVAKIAVLAAQA
-561 APDQRIEVAAAIIQE
+561 APDQRVEVATAVTQE
-576 VPEASVEVASGVAET
+576 VPEASVEVATGVAET
-591 IAASPDDELH
+591 IAASPDEELH
-601 SFLAAE
+601 IFLASEE
-607 DDDNYV
+607 DEDYL
-613 GEGAELAIAVA
+613 GEGTELAIA
-624 LEAPNQALLE
+624 LGQEAPEQAFD

-640 EALPEDAAQ
+640 EVLPEDAAQ
-649 VAESMAQADPEQAS
+649 VAESIAQTDPEHAS
-663 DIVDSI
+663 DLVGSI
-669 SEAVPEMAD
+669 SEVAPEMAD

-698 VLLDAE
+698 VLLEAE
-704 ANESATPE
+704 NNFEST
-712 AGPRQ
+712 RQLS

>member
-1 MRALNQ
+1 MKALNQ
-7 FLPLYL
+7 LLPLYL

-80 ATMCALLHSIWS
+80 ATLCALLHSIWS

-99 LRILIG
+99 LRVLIG

-197 HTSPL
+197 RTSPL

-226 DVGMDKSQIATFM
+226 DAGMTKSQIATFM
-239 SATMVGGFLLQFPI
+239 SATMVGGFLLQFPV
-253 GKLADTFDRRTVLVM
+253 GKLADIFDRRTVLVM

-273 CLAAMIL
+273 CLAAMVL
-280 PIMANQGEMLTTIV
+280 PIMAAQGEMIITIA

-314 FDRLKPTEMVAAS
+314 FDRLKPSEMVAAS

-334 AAGGAI
+334 ATGGAI
-340 GPYTASLVMK
+340 GPYTSSLVMK
-350 QVGAEALFGYL
+350 QMGADALFGYL
-361 IVASLVLVAFVMYRM
+361 IVASLILVAFVMYRM

-384 ALQEAFVVQ
+384 ALQESFVVQ

-414 GIAAETVLLLA
+414 SVAAETVLLLA
-425 EENPDDVVEIAIS
+425 EENPNDVVEIAVSI
-438 VALNQPEEA
+438 ALNQPEEA
-447 VNIAQAT
+447 VNIAQVT

-460 SAEALA
+460 EAVSLA
-466 IALADELPHDKLD
+466 ITLANELPHLKLD
-479 IITSVAG
+479 IITNVAG
-486 SAPQSGAALA
+486 SAPQSGAVLA
-496 RYMCDL
+496 RYMCGL

-511 ASFKALSRLTRKLL
+511 ASFDALSRLTLKLL
-525 DEAPLQAAEIAA
+525 EEAPQQAAEIAG
-537 IVSQEIADDM
+537 IVSHEIADDM
-547 PELVAEIAVLAAEA
+547 PELVAKIAVLAAQA
-561 APDQRIEVAAAIIQE
+561 APDQRVEVATAVTQE
-576 VPEASVEVASGVAET
+576 VPEASVEVATGVAET
-591 IAASPDDELH
+591 IAASPDEELH
-601 SFLAAE
+601 IFLASEE
-607 DDDNYV
+607 DEDYL
-613 GEGAELAIAVA
+613 GEGTELAIA
-624 LEAPNQALLE
+624 LGQEAPEQAFD

-640 EALPEDAAQ
+640 EVLPEDAAQ
-649 VAESMAQADPEQAS
+649 VAESIAQTDPEHAS
-663 DIVDSI
+663 DLVGSI
-669 SEAVPEMAD
+669 SEVAPEMAD

-698 VLLDAE
+698 VLLEAE
-704 ANESATPE
+704 NNFEST
-712 AGPRQ
+712 RQLS

>member
-1 MRALNQ
+1 
-7 FLPLYL
+7 
-13 SCTLLLMG
+13 MG

-80 ATMCALLHSIWS
+80 ATLCALLHSIWS

-99 LRILIG
+99 LRVLIG

-197 HTSPL
+197 RTSPL

-226 DVGMDKSQIATFM
+226 DVGMTKSQIATFM
-239 SATMVGGFLLQFPI
+239 SATMVGGFLLQFPV
-253 GKLADTFDRRTVLVM
+253 GKLADIFDRRTVLVM

-273 CLAAMIL
+273 CLAAMVL
-280 PIMANQGEMLTTIV
+280 PIMAVQGEMIITIA

-314 FDRLKPTEMVAAS
+314 FDRLKPSEMVAAS

-334 AAGGAI
+334 ATGGAI
-340 GPYTASLVMK
+340 GPYTSSIVMK
-350 QVGAEALFGYL
+350 QMGADALFGYL
-361 IVASLVLVAFVMYRM
+361 IVASLILVAFVMYRM

-384 ALQEAFVVQ
+384 ALQESFVVQ

-414 GIAAETVLLLA
+414 SVAAETVLLLA
-425 EENPDDVVEIAIS
+425 EENPNDVVEIAVSI
-438 VALNQPEEA
+438 ALNQPEEA
-447 VNIAQAT
+447 VNIAQVT
-454 AYHYPD
+454 AYHYPN
-460 SAEALA
+460 EAVSLA
-466 IALADELPHDKLD
+466 TTLANELPHLKLD
-479 IITSVAG
+479 IITNVAG

-496 RYMCDL
+496 RYMCGL

-511 ASFKALSRLTRKLL
+511 ASFDALSRLTLKLL
-525 DEAPLQAAEIAA
+525 EEAPQQAAEIAG
-537 IVSQEIADDM
+537 IVSHEIADDM
-547 PELVAEIAVLAAEA
+547 PELVAKIAVLAAQA
-561 APDQRIEVAAAIIQE
+561 APDQRVEVATAVTQE
-576 VPEASVEVASGVAET
+576 VPEASVEVATGVAET
-591 IAASPDDELH
+591 IAASPDEELH
-601 SFLAAE
+601 IFLASEE
-607 DDDNYV
+607 DEDYL
-613 GEGAELAIAVA
+613 GEGTELAIA
-624 LEAPNQALLE
+624 LGQEAPEQAFD

-640 EALPEDAAQ
+640 EVLPEDAAQ
-649 VAESMAQADPEQAS
+649 VAESIAQTDPQHAS
-663 DIVDSI
+663 DLVGSI
-669 SEAVPEMAD
+669 SEVAPEMAD

-698 VLLDAE
+698 VLLEAE
-704 ANESATPE
+704 NNFEST
-712 AGPRQ
+712 RQPS

>member
-1 MRALNQ
+1 MKALNQ
-7 FLPLYL
+7 LLPLYL

-80 ATMCALLHSIWS
+80 ATLCALLHSIWS

-99 LRILIG
+99 LRVLIG

-113 TMETWLSESSTSENR
+113 TMETWLSESSTSDNR

-197 HTSPL
+197 RTSPL

-226 DVGMDKSQIATFM
+226 DVGMTKSQIATFM
-239 SATMVGGFLLQFPI
+239 SATMVGGFLLQFPV
-253 GKLADTFDRRTVLVM
+253 GKLADIFDRRTVLVM

-273 CLAAMIL
+273 CLAAMVL
-280 PIMANQGEMLTTIV
+280 PIMAAQGEMIITIA

-314 FDRLKPTEMVAAS
+314 FDRLKPSEMVAAS

-334 AAGGAI
+334 ATGGAI
-340 GPYTASLVMK
+340 GPYTSSLVMK
-350 QVGAEALFGYL
+350 QMGADALFGYL
-361 IVASLVLVAFVMYRM
+361 IVASLILVAFVMYRM

-384 ALQEAFVVQ
+384 ALQESFVVQ

-414 GIAAETVLLLA
+414 SVAAETVLLLA
-425 EENPDDVVEIAIS
+425 EENPNDVVEIAVSI
-438 VALNQPEEA
+438 ALNQPEEA
-447 VNIAQAT
+447 VNIAQVT

-460 SAEALA
+460 EAVSLA
-466 IALADELPHDKLD
+466 ITLANELPHLKLD
-479 IITSVAG
+479 IITNVAG

-496 RYMCDL
+496 RYMCGL

-511 ASFKALSRLTRKLL
+511 ASFDALSRLTLKLL
-525 DEAPLQAAEIAA
+525 EEAPQQAAEIAG
-537 IVSQEIADDM
+537 IVSHEIADDM
-547 PELVAEIAVLAAEA
+547 PELVAKIAVLAAQA
-561 APDQRIEVAAAIIQE
+561 APDQRVEVATAVTQE
-576 VPEASVEVASGVAET
+576 VPEASVEVATGVAET
-591 IAASPDDELH
+591 IAASPDEELH
-601 SFLAAE
+601 IFLASEE
-607 DDDNYV
+607 DEDYL
-613 GEGAELAIAVA
+613 GEGTELAIA
-624 LEAPNQALLE
+624 LGQEAPEQAFD

-640 EALPEDAAQ
+640 EVLPEDAAQ
-649 VAESMAQADPEQAS
+649 VAESIAQTDPEHAS
-663 DIVDSI
+663 DLVGSI
-669 SEAVPEMAD
+669 SEVAPEMAD

-698 VLLDAE
+698 VLLEAE
-704 ANESATPE
+704 NNFEST
-712 AGPRQ
+712 RQLS

>member
-1 MRALNQ
+1 
-7 FLPLYL
+7 
-13 SCTLLLMG
+13 MG

-80 ATMCALLHSIWS
+80 ATLCALLHSIWS

-99 LRILIG
+99 LRVLIG

-113 TMETWLSESSTSENR
+113 TMETWLSESSTSDNR

-197 HTSPL
+197 RTSPL

-226 DVGMDKSQIATFM
+226 DVGMTKSQIATFM
-239 SATMVGGFLLQFPI
+239 SATMVGGFLLQFPV
-253 GKLADTFDRRTVLVM
+253 GKLADIFDRRTVLVM

-273 CLAAMIL
+273 CLAAMVL
-280 PIMANQGEMLTTIV
+280 PIMAAQGEMIITIA

-314 FDRLKPTEMVAAS
+314 FDRLKPSEMVAAS

-334 AAGGAI
+334 ATGGAI
-340 GPYTASLVMK
+340 GPYTSSLVMK
-350 QVGAEALFGYL
+350 QMGADALFGYL
-361 IVASLVLVAFVMYRM
+361 IVASLILVAFVMYRM

-384 ALQEAFVVQ
+384 ALQESFVVQ

-414 GIAAETVLLLA
+414 SVAAETVLLLA
-425 EENPDDVVEIAIS
+425 EENPNDVVEIAVSI
-438 VALNQPEEA
+438 ALNQPEEA
-447 VNIAQAT
+447 VNIAQVT

-460 SAEALA
+460 EAVSLA
-466 IALADELPHDKLD
+466 ITLANELPHLKLD
-479 IITSVAG
+479 IITNVAG

-496 RYMCDL
+496 RYMCGL

-511 ASFKALSRLTRKLL
+511 ASFDALSRLTLKLL
-525 DEAPLQAAEIAA
+525 EEAPQQAAEIAG
-537 IVSQEIADDM
+537 IVSHEIADDM
-547 PELVAEIAVLAAEA
+547 PELVAKIAVLAAQA
-561 APDQRIEVAAAIIQE
+561 APDQRVEVATAVTQE
-576 VPEASVEVASGVAET
+576 VPEASVEVATGVAET
-591 IAASPDDELH
+591 IAASPDEELH
-601 SFLAAE
+601 IFLASEE
-607 DDDNYV
+607 DEDYL
-613 GEGAELAIAVA
+613 GEGTELAIA
-624 LEAPNQALLE
+624 LGQEAPEQAFD

-640 EALPEDAAQ
+640 EVLPEDAAQ
-649 VAESMAQADPEQAS
+649 VAESIAQTDPEHAS
-663 DIVDSI
+663 DLVGSI
-669 SEAVPEMAD
+669 SEVAPEMAD

-698 VLLDAE
+698 VLLEAE
-704 ANESATPE
+704 NNFEST
-712 AGPRQ
+712 RQLS

>member
-1 MRALNQ
+1 MKALNQ
-7 FLPLYL
+7 LLPLYL

-80 ATMCALLHSIWS
+80 ATLCALLHSIWS

-99 LRILIG
+99 LRVLIG

-113 TMETWLSESSTSENR
+113 TMETWLSESSTSDNR

-197 HTSPL
+197 RTSPL

-226 DVGMDKSQIATFM
+226 DAGMTKSQIATFM
-239 SATMVGGFLLQFPI
+239 SATMVGGFLLQFPV
-253 GKLADTFDRRTVLVM
+253 GKLADIFDRRTVLVM

-273 CLAAMIL
+273 CLAAMVL
-280 PIMANQGEMLTTIV
+280 PIMAAQGEMIITIA

-314 FDRLKPTEMVAAS
+314 FDRLKPSEMVAAS

-334 AAGGAI
+334 ATGGAI
-340 GPYTASLVMK
+340 GPYTSSLVMK
-350 QVGAEALFGYL
+350 QMGADALFGYL
-361 IVASLVLVAFVMYRM
+361 IVASLILVAFVMYRM

-384 ALQEAFVVQ
+384 ALQESFVVQ

-414 GIAAETVLLLA
+414 SVAAETVLLLA
-425 EENPDDVVEIAIS
+425 EENPNDVVEIAVSI
-438 VALNQPEEA
+438 ALNQPEEA
-447 VNIAQAT
+447 VNIAQVT

-460 SAEALA
+460 EAVSLA
-466 IALADELPHDKLD
+466 ITLANELPHLKLD
-479 IITSVAG
+479 IITNVAG

-496 RYMCDL
+496 RYMCGL

-511 ASFKALSRLTRKLL
+511 ASFDALSRLTLKLL
-525 DEAPLQAAEIAA
+525 EEAPQQAAEIAG
-537 IVSQEIADDM
+537 IVSHEIADDM
-547 PELVAEIAVLAAEA
+547 PELVAKIAVLAAQA
-561 APDQRIEVAAAIIQE
+561 APDQRVEVATAVTQE
-576 VPEASVEVASGVAET
+576 VPEASVEVATGVAET
-591 IAASPDDELH
+591 IAASPDEELH
-601 SFLAAE
+601 IFLASEE
-607 DDDNYV
+607 DEDYL
-613 GEGAELAIAVA
+613 GEGTELAIA
-624 LEAPNQALLE
+624 LGQEAPEQAFD

-640 EALPEDAAQ
+640 EVLPEDAAQ
-649 VAESMAQADPEQAS
+649 VAESIAQTDPEHAS
-663 DIVDSI
+663 DLVGSI
-669 SEAVPEMAD
+669 SEVAPEMAD

-698 VLLDAE
+698 VLLEAE
-704 ANESATPE
+704 NNFEST
-712 AGPRQ
+712 RQLS

>member
-1 MRALNQ
+1 MKALNQ
-7 FLPLYL
+7 LLPLYL

-80 ATMCALLHSIWS
+80 ATLCALLHSIWS

-99 LRILIG
+99 LRVLIG

-197 HTSPL
+197 RTSPL

-226 DVGMDKSQIATFM
+226 DVGMTKSQIATFM
-239 SATMVGGFLLQFPI
+239 SATMVGGFLLQFPV
-253 GKLADTFDRRTVLVM
+253 GKLADIFDRRTVLVM

-280 PIMANQGEMLTTIV
+280 PIMAAQGEMIITIA

-314 FDRLKPTEMVAAS
+314 FDRLKPSEMVAAS

-334 AAGGAI
+334 ATGGAI
-340 GPYTASLVMK
+340 GPYTSSIVMK
-350 QVGAEALFGYL
+350 QMGADALFGYL
-361 IVASLVLVAFVMYRM
+361 IVASLILVAFVMYRM

-384 ALQEAFVVQ
+384 ALQESFVVQ

-414 GIAAETVLLLA
+414 SVAAETVLLLA
-425 EENPDDVVEIAIS
+425 EENPNDVVEIAVSI
-438 VALNQPEEA
+438 ALNQPEEA
-447 VNIAQAT
+447 VNIAQVT
-454 AYHYPD
+454 AYHYPN
-460 SAEALA
+460 EAVSLA
-466 IALADELPHDKLD
+466 TTLANELPHLKLD
-479 IITSVAG
+479 IITNVAG

-496 RYMCDL
+496 RYMCGL

-511 ASFKALSRLTRKLL
+511 ASFDALSRLTLKLL
-525 DEAPLQAAEIAA
+525 EEAPQQAAEIAG
-537 IVSQEIADDM
+537 IVSHEIADDM
-547 PELVAEIAVLAAEA
+547 PELVAKIAVLAAQA
-561 APDQRIEVAAAIIQE
+561 APDQRVEVATAVTQE
-576 VPEASVEVASGVAET
+576 VPEASVEVATGVAET
-591 IAASPDDELH
+591 IAASPDEELH
-601 SFLAAE
+601 IFLASEE
-607 DDDNYV
+607 DEDYL
-613 GEGAELAIAVA
+613 GEGTELAIA
-624 LEAPNQALLE
+624 LGQEAPEQAFD

-640 EALPEDAAQ
+640 EVLPEDAAQ
-649 VAESMAQADPEQAS
+649 VAESIAQTDPQHAS
-663 DIVDSI
+663 DLVGSI
-669 SEAVPEMAD
+669 SEVAPEMAD

-698 VLLDAE
+698 VLLEAE
-704 ANESATPE
+704 NNFEST
-712 AGPRQ
+712 RQPS

>member
-1 MRALNQ
+1 
-7 FLPLYL
+7 
-13 SCTLLLMG
+13 MG

-99 LRILIG
+99 LRVLIG

-280 PIMANQGEMLTTIV
+280 PIMANQGEMLITIV

-350 QVGAEALFGYL
+350 QMGAEALFGYL

-460 SAEALA
+460 CAEALA

-502 IKQQKLDPQ
+502 IKQQKLEPQ
-511 ASFKALSRLTRKLL
+511 ASFKALSRLTSKLL

-576 VPEASVEVASGVAET
+576 VPEASVEVAAGVAET

-601 SFLAAE
+601 SFLAGE
-607 DDDNYV
+607 DDEDYV

-624 LEAPNQALLE
+624 LEAPDQALLE

-649 VAESMAQADPEQAS
+649 VAESMAQTDPEQAS

-704 ANESATPE
+704 SNESATLE
-712 AGPRQ
+712 AEPLQ

>member
-7 FLPLYL
+7 LLPLYL

-54 LLGSLYGR
+54 LLGSIYGK

-99 LRILIG
+99 LRVLIG

-140 FGLALGQLMLNF
+140 FGMALGQLMLNF

-197 HTSPL
+197 RTSPL

-226 DVGMDKSQIATFM
+226 DVGMTKNQIATFM

-253 GKLADTFDRRTVLVM
+253 GKLADLFDRRTVLVM
-268 TLLVA
+268 TLLLA
-273 CLAAMIL
+273 CLAAMVL
-280 PIMANQGEMLTTIV
+280 PIMAARGEMGITIA

-340 GPYTASLVMK
+340 GPYTSSLVMNRM
-350 QVGAEALFGYL
+350 GADALFGYL
-361 IVASLVLVAFVMYRM
+361 IVASLILMAFVMYRM

-384 ALQEAFVVQ
+384 ALQESFVVQ

-414 GIAAETVLLLA
+414 GVAAETVLLLA
-425 EENPDDVVEIAIS
+425 EDNPDDVVEIAVS

-454 AYHYPD
+454 AYNYPD
-460 SAEALA
+460 EAIALA
-466 IALADELPHDKLD
+466 IALADELPHLKLD
-479 IITSVAG
+479 IITHVAG

-496 RYMCDL
+496 RYMCNL

-511 ASFKALSRLTRKLL
+511 TSFTALSRFTLKLL
-525 DEAPLQAAEIAA
+525 DVAPQQATAIAA
-537 IVSQEIADDM
+537 IVSQEIANDM
-547 PELVAEIAVLAAEA
+547 PELVAKIAVLAAQA
-561 APDQRIEVAAAIIQE
+561 APDQRIAIAIAVTHE
-576 VPEASVEVASGVAET
+576 VPEAGVEIAAGIAQI
-591 IAASPDDELH
+591 IAASREEELH
-601 SFLAAE
+601 TFLAAE
-607 DDDNYV
+607 EDENYL
-613 GEGAELAIAVA
+613 GEGTELAIA
-624 LEAPNQALLE
+624 LGQEAPDQAFD
-634 IATAVA
+634 IATVVA
-640 EALPEDAAQ
+640 EILPEDAAQ
-649 VAESMAQADPEQAS
+649 VAEHIAQIDPERAFAL
-663 DIVDSI
+663 VGSI
-669 SEAVPEMAD
+669 SDAVPEMAAE
-678 DVMYAV
+678 VMYAV
-684 ASSLPEQAEELLQE
+684 ASSLPEQAEELLQD

-704 ANESATPE
+704 SNHPPDSASS
-712 AGPRQ
+712 

>member
-1 MRALNQ
+1 MKALNQ
-7 FLPLYL
+7 LLPLYL

-80 ATMCALLHSIWS
+80 ATLCALLHSIWS

-99 LRILIG
+99 LRVLIG

-197 HTSPL
+197 RTSPL

-226 DVGMDKSQIATFM
+226 DVGMTKSQIATFM
-239 SATMVGGFLLQFPI
+239 SATMVGGFLLQFPV
-253 GKLADTFDRRTVLVM
+253 GKLADIFDRRTVLVM

-280 PIMANQGEMLTTIV
+280 PIMAAQGEMIITIG

-314 FDRLKPTEMVAAS
+314 FDRLKPSEMVAAS

-334 AAGGAI
+334 ATGGAI
-340 GPYTASLVMK
+340 GPYTSSIVMK
-350 QVGAEALFGYL
+350 QMGADALFGYL
-361 IVASLVLVAFVMYRM
+361 IVASLILVAFVMYRM

-384 ALQEAFVVQ
+384 ALQELFVVQ

-414 GIAAETVLLLA
+414 SVAAETVLLLA
-425 EENPDDVVEIAIS
+425 EENPNDVVEIAVSI
-438 VALNQPEEA
+438 ALNQPEEA
-447 VNIAQAT
+447 VNIAQVT
-454 AYHYPD
+454 AYHYPN
-460 SAEALA
+460 EAVSLA
-466 IALADELPHDKLD
+466 TTLANELPHLKLD
-479 IITSVAG
+479 IITNVAG

-496 RYMCDL
+496 RYMCGL

-511 ASFKALSRLTRKLL
+511 ASFDALSRLTLKLL
-525 DEAPLQAAEIAA
+525 EEAPQQAAEIAG
-537 IVSQEIADDM
+537 IVSHEIADDM
-547 PELVAEIAVLAAEA
+547 PELVAKIAVLAAQA
-561 APDQRIEVAAAIIQE
+561 APDQRVEVATAVTQE
-576 VPEASVEVASGVAET
+576 VPEASVEVATGVAET
-591 IAASPDDELH
+591 IAASPDEELH
-601 SFLAAE
+601 IFLASEE
-607 DDDNYV
+607 DEDYL
-613 GEGAELAIAVA
+613 GEGTELAIA
-624 LEAPNQALLE
+624 LGQEAPEQAFD

-640 EALPEDAAQ
+640 EVLPEDAAQ
-649 VAESMAQADPEQAS
+649 VAESIAQTDPQHAS
-663 DIVDSI
+663 DLVGSI
-669 SEAVPEMAD
+669 SEVAPEMAD

-698 VLLDAE
+698 VLLEAE
-704 ANESATPE
+704 NNFEST
-712 AGPRQ
+712 RQPS

>member
-1 MRALNQ
+1 VKALNQ
-7 FLPLYL
+7 LLPLYL

-80 ATMCALLHSIWS
+80 ATLCALLHSIWS

-99 LRILIG
+99 LRVLIG

-113 TMETWLSESSTSENR
+113 TMETWLSESSTSDNR

-197 HTSPL
+197 RTSPL

-226 DVGMDKSQIATFM
+226 DAGMTKSQIATFM
-239 SATMVGGFLLQFPI
+239 SATMVGGFLLQFPV
-253 GKLADTFDRRTVLVM
+253 GKLADIFDRRTVLVM

-273 CLAAMIL
+273 CLAAMVL
-280 PIMANQGEMLTTIV
+280 PIMAAQGEMIITIA

-314 FDRLKPTEMVAAS
+314 FDRLKPSEMVAAS

-334 AAGGAI
+334 ATGGAI
-340 GPYTASLVMK
+340 GPYTSSLVMK
-350 QVGAEALFGYL
+350 QMGADALFGYL
-361 IVASLVLVAFVMYRM
+361 IVASLILVAFVMYRM
-376 SIRSAVPD
+376 SIRSAVPN
-384 ALQEAFVVQ
+384 ALQESFVVQ

-414 GIAAETVLLLA
+414 SVAAETVLLLA
-425 EENPDDVVEIAIS
+425 EENPNDVVEIAVSI
-438 VALNQPEEA
+438 ALNQPEEA
-447 VNIAQAT
+447 VNIAQVT

-460 SAEALA
+460 EAVSLA
-466 IALADELPHDKLD
+466 ITLANELPHLKLD
-479 IITSVAG
+479 IITNVAG

-496 RYMCDL
+496 RYMCGL

-511 ASFKALSRLTRKLL
+511 ASFDALSRLTLKLL
-525 DEAPLQAAEIAA
+525 EEAPQQAAEIAG
-537 IVSQEIADDM
+537 IVSHEIADDM
-547 PELVAEIAVLAAEA
+547 PELVAKIAVLAAQA
-561 APDQRIEVAAAIIQE
+561 APDQRVEVATAVTQE
-576 VPEASVEVASGVAET
+576 VPEASVEVATGVAET
-591 IAASPDDELH
+591 IAASPDEELH
-601 SFLAAE
+601 IFLASEE
-607 DDDNYV
+607 DEDYL
-613 GEGAELAIAVA
+613 GEGTELAIA
-624 LEAPNQALLE
+624 LGQEAPEQAFD

-640 EALPEDAAQ
+640 EVLPEDAAQ
-649 VAESMAQADPEQAS
+649 VAESIAQTDPEHAS
-663 DIVDSI
+663 DLVGSI
-669 SEAVPEMAD
+669 SEVAPEMAD

-698 VLLDAE
+698 VLLEAE
-704 ANESATPE
+704 NNFEST
-712 AGPRQ
+712 RQLS

>member
-1 MRALNQ
+1 MKALNQ
-7 FLPLYL
+7 LLPLYL

-80 ATMCALLHSIWS
+80 ATLCALLHSIWS

-99 LRILIG
+99 LRVLIG

-113 TMETWLSESSTSENR
+113 TMETWLSESSTSDNR

-197 HTSPL
+197 RTSPL

-226 DVGMDKSQIATFM
+226 DVGMTKSQIATFM
-239 SATMVGGFLLQFPI
+239 SATMVGGFLLQFPV
-253 GKLADTFDRRTVLVM
+253 GKLADIFDRRTVLVM

-273 CLAAMIL
+273 CLAAMVL
-280 PIMANQGEMLTTIV
+280 PIMAAQGEMIITIA

-314 FDRLKPTEMVAAS
+314 FDRLKPSEMVAAS

-334 AAGGAI
+334 ATGGAI
-340 GPYTASLVMK
+340 GPYTSSLVMK
-350 QVGAEALFGYL
+350 QMGADALFGYL
-361 IVASLVLVAFVMYRM
+361 IVASLILVAFVMYRM
-376 SIRSAVPD
+376 SIRSAVPN
-384 ALQEAFVVQ
+384 ALQESFVVQ

-414 GIAAETVLLLA
+414 SVAAETVLLLA
-425 EENPDDVVEIAIS
+425 EENPNDVVEIAVSI
-438 VALNQPEEA
+438 ALNQPEEA
-447 VNIAQAT
+447 VNIAQVT

-460 SAEALA
+460 EAVSLA
-466 IALADELPHDKLD
+466 ITLANELPHLKLD
-479 IITSVAG
+479 IITNVAG

-496 RYMCDL
+496 RYMCGL

-511 ASFKALSRLTRKLL
+511 ASFDALSRLTLKLL
-525 DEAPLQAAEIAA
+525 EEAPQQAAEIAG
-537 IVSQEIADDM
+537 IVSHEIADDM
-547 PELVAEIAVLAAEA
+547 PELVAKIAVLAAQA
-561 APDQRIEVAAAIIQE
+561 APDQRVEVATAVTQE
-576 VPEASVEVASGVAET
+576 VPEASVEVATGVAET
-591 IAASPDDELH
+591 IAASPDEELH
-601 SFLAAE
+601 IFLASEE
-607 DDDNYV
+607 DEDYL
-613 GEGAELAIAVA
+613 GEGTELAIA
-624 LEAPNQALLE
+624 LGQEAPEQAFD

-640 EALPEDAAQ
+640 EVLPEDAAQ
-649 VAESMAQADPEQAS
+649 VAESIAQTDPEHAS
-663 DIVDSI
+663 DLVGSI
-669 SEAVPEMAD
+669 SEVAPEMAD

-698 VLLDAE
+698 VLLEAE
-704 ANESATPE
+704 NNFEST
-712 AGPRQ
+712 RQLS

>member
-1 MRALNQ
+1 MKALNQ
-7 FLPLYL
+7 LLPLYL

-80 ATMCALLHSIWS
+80 ATLCALLHSIWS

-99 LRILIG
+99 LRVLIG

-197 HTSPL
+197 RTSPL

-226 DVGMDKSQIATFM
+226 DVGMTKSQIATFM
-239 SATMVGGFLLQFPI
+239 SATMVGGFLLQFPV
-253 GKLADTFDRRTVLVM
+253 GKLADIFDRRTVLVM

-273 CLAAMIL
+273 CLAAMVL
-280 PIMANQGEMLTTIV
+280 PIMAAQGEMIITIA

-314 FDRLKPTEMVAAS
+314 FDRLKPSEMVAAS

-334 AAGGAI
+334 ATGGAI
-340 GPYTASLVMK
+340 GPYTSSLVMK
-350 QVGAEALFGYL
+350 QMGADALFGYL
-361 IVASLVLVAFVMYRM
+361 IVASLILVAFVMYRM

-384 ALQEAFVVQ
+384 ALQESFVVQ

-414 GIAAETVLLLA
+414 SVAAETVLLLA
-425 EENPDDVVEIAIS
+425 EENPNDVVEIAVSI
-438 VALNQPEEA
+438 ALNQPEEA
-447 VNIAQAT
+447 VNIAQVT

-460 SAEALA
+460 EAVSLA
-466 IALADELPHDKLD
+466 ITLANELPHLKLD
-479 IITSVAG
+479 IITNVAG

-496 RYMCDL
+496 RYMCGL

-511 ASFKALSRLTRKLL
+511 ASFDALSRLTLKLL
-525 DEAPLQAAEIAA
+525 EEAPQQAAEIAG
-537 IVSQEIADDM
+537 IVSHEIADDM
-547 PELVAEIAVLAAEA
+547 PELVAKIAVLAAQA
-561 APDQRIEVAAAIIQE
+561 APDQRVEVATAVTQE
-576 VPEASVEVASGVAET
+576 VPEASVEVATGVAET
-591 IAASPDDELH
+591 IAASPDEELH
-601 SFLAAE
+601 IFLASEE
-607 DDDNYV
+607 DEDYL
-613 GEGAELAIAVA
+613 GEGTELAIA
-624 LEAPNQALLE
+624 LGQEAPEQAFD

-640 EALPEDAAQ
+640 EVLPEDAAQ
-649 VAESMAQADPEQAS
+649 VAESIAQTDPEHAS
-663 DIVDSI
+663 DLVGSI
-669 SEAVPEMAD
+669 SEVAPEMAD

-698 VLLDAE
+698 VLLEAE
-704 ANESATPE
+704 NNFEST
-712 AGPRQ
+712 RQLS

>member
-1 MRALNQ
+1 
-7 FLPLYL
+7 
-13 SCTLLLMG
+13 MG

-80 ATMCALLHSIWS
+80 ATLCALLHSIWS

-99 LRILIG
+99 LRVLIG

-113 TMETWLSESSTSENR
+113 TMETWLNESSTSENR

-197 HTSPL
+197 RTSPL

-226 DVGMDKSQIATFM
+226 DVGMTKSQIATFM
-239 SATMVGGFLLQFPI
+239 SATMVGGFLLQFPV
-253 GKLADTFDRRTVLVM
+253 GKLADIFDRRTVLVM

-273 CLAAMIL
+273 CLAAMVL
-280 PIMANQGEMLTTIV
+280 PIMAAQGEMIITIA

-314 FDRLKPTEMVAAS
+314 FDRLKPSEMVAAS

-334 AAGGAI
+334 ATGGAI
-340 GPYTASLVMK
+340 GPYTSSIVMK
-350 QVGAEALFGYL
+350 QMGADALFGYL
-361 IVASLVLVAFVMYRM
+361 IVASLILVAFVMYRM

-384 ALQEAFVVQ
+384 ALQESFVVQ

-414 GIAAETVLLLA
+414 SVAAETVLLLA
-425 EENPDDVVEIAIS
+425 EENPNDVVEIAVSI
-438 VALNQPEEA
+438 ALNQPEEA
-447 VNIAQAT
+447 VNIAQVT

-460 SAEALA
+460 EAVSLA
-466 IALADELPHDKLD
+466 TTLANELPHLKLD
-479 IITSVAG
+479 IITNVAG

-496 RYMCDL
+496 RYMCGL

-511 ASFKALSRLTRKLL
+511 ASFDALSRLTLKLL
-525 DEAPLQAAEIAA
+525 EEAPQQAAEIAG
-537 IVSQEIADDM
+537 IVSHEIADDM
-547 PELVAEIAVLAAEA
+547 PELVAKIAVLAAQA
-561 APDQRIEVAAAIIQE
+561 APDQRVEVATAVTQE
-576 VPEASVEVASGVAET
+576 VPEASVEVATGVAET
-591 IAASPDDELH
+591 IAASPDEELH
-601 SFLAAE
+601 IFLASEE
-607 DDDNYV
+607 DEDYL
-613 GEGAELAIAVA
+613 GEGTELAIA
-624 LEAPNQALLE
+624 LGQEAPEQAFD

-640 EALPEDAAQ
+640 EVLPEDAAQ
-649 VAESMAQADPEQAS
+649 VAESIAQTDPQHAS
-663 DIVDSI
+663 DLVGSI
-669 SEAVPEMAD
+669 SEVAPEMAD

-698 VLLDAE
+698 VLLEAE
-704 ANESATPE
+704 NNFEST
-712 AGPRQ
+712 RQPS

>member
-1 MRALNQ
+1 MKALNQ
-7 FLPLYL
+7 LLPLYL

-80 ATMCALLHSIWS
+80 ATLCALLHSIWS

-99 LRILIG
+99 LRVLIG

-113 TMETWLSESSTSENR
+113 TMETWLNESSTSENR

-197 HTSPL
+197 RTSPL

-226 DVGMDKSQIATFM
+226 DVGMTKSQIATFM
-239 SATMVGGFLLQFPI
+239 SATMVGGFLLQFPV
-253 GKLADTFDRRTVLVM
+253 GKLADIFDRRTVLVM

-273 CLAAMIL
+273 CLAAMVL
-280 PIMANQGEMLTTIV
+280 PIMAAQGEMIITIA

-314 FDRLKPTEMVAAS
+314 FDRLKPSEMVAAS

-334 AAGGAI
+334 ATGGAI
-340 GPYTASLVMK
+340 GPYTSSIVMK
-350 QVGAEALFGYL
+350 QMGADALFGYL
-361 IVASLVLVAFVMYRM
+361 IVASLILVAFVMYRM

-384 ALQEAFVVQ
+384 ALQESFVVQ

-414 GIAAETVLLLA
+414 SVAAETVLLLA
-425 EENPDDVVEIAIS
+425 EENPNDVVEIAVSI
-438 VALNQPEEA
+438 ALNQPEEA
-447 VNIAQAT
+447 VNIAQVT
-454 AYHYPD
+454 AYHYPN
-460 SAEALA
+460 EAVSLA
-466 IALADELPHDKLD
+466 TTLANELPHLKLD
-479 IITSVAG
+479 IITNVAG

-496 RYMCDL
+496 RYMCGL

-511 ASFKALSRLTRKLL
+511 ASFDALSRLTLKLL
-525 DEAPLQAAEIAA
+525 EEAPQQAAEIAG
-537 IVSQEIADDM
+537 IVSHEIADDM
-547 PELVAEIAVLAAEA
+547 PELVAKIAVLAAQA
-561 APDQRIEVAAAIIQE
+561 APDQRVEVATAVTQE
-576 VPEASVEVASGVAET
+576 VPEASVEVATGVAET
-591 IAASPDDELH
+591 IAASPDEELH
-601 SFLAAE
+601 IFLASEE
-607 DDDNYV
+607 DEDYL
-613 GEGAELAIAVA
+613 GEGTELAIA
-624 LEAPNQALLE
+624 LGQEAPEQAFD

-640 EALPEDAAQ
+640 EVLPEDAAQ
-649 VAESMAQADPEQAS
+649 VAESIAQTDPQHAS
-663 DIVDSI
+663 DLVGSI
-669 SEAVPEMAD
+669 SEVAPEMAD

-698 VLLDAE
+698 VLLEAE
-704 ANESATPE
+704 NNFEST
-712 AGPRQ
+712 RQPS

>member
-1 MRALNQ
+1 
-7 FLPLYL
+7 
-13 SCTLLLMG
+13 MG

-80 ATMCALLHSIWS
+80 ATLCALLHSIWS

-99 LRILIG
+99 LRVLIG

-113 TMETWLSESSTSENR
+113 TMETWLSESSTSDNR

-197 HTSPL
+197 RTSPL

-226 DVGMDKSQIATFM
+226 DVGMTKSQIATFM
-239 SATMVGGFLLQFPI
+239 SATMVGGFLLQFPV
-253 GKLADTFDRRTVLVM
+253 GKLADIFDRRTVLVM

-273 CLAAMIL
+273 CLAAMVL
-280 PIMANQGEMLTTIV
+280 PIMAAQGEMIITIA

-314 FDRLKPTEMVAAS
+314 FDRLKPSEMVAAS

-334 AAGGAI
+334 ATGGAI
-340 GPYTASLVMK
+340 GPYTSSLVMK
-350 QVGAEALFGYL
+350 QMGADALFGYL
-361 IVASLVLVAFVMYRM
+361 IVASLILVAFVMYRM

-384 ALQEAFVVQ
+384 ALQESFVVQ

-414 GIAAETVLLLA
+414 SVAAETVLLLA
-425 EENPDDVVEIAIS
+425 EENPNDVVEIAVSI
-438 VALNQPEEA
+438 ALNQPEEA
-447 VNIAQAT
+447 VNIAQVT

-460 SAEALA
+460 EAVSLA
-466 IALADELPHDKLD
+466 ITLANELPHLKLD
-479 IITSVAG
+479 IITNVAG
-486 SAPQSGAALA
+486 SAPQSGAVLA
-496 RYMCDL
+496 RYMCGL

-511 ASFKALSRLTRKLL
+511 ASFDALSRLTLKLL
-525 DEAPLQAAEIAA
+525 EEAPQQAAEIAG
-537 IVSQEIADDM
+537 IVSHEIADDM
-547 PELVAEIAVLAAEA
+547 PELVAKIAVLAAQA
-561 APDQRIEVAAAIIQE
+561 APDQRVEVATAVTQE
-576 VPEASVEVASGVAET
+576 VPEASVEVATGVAET
-591 IAASPDDELH
+591 IAASPDEELH
-601 SFLAAE
+601 IFLASEE
-607 DDDNYV
+607 DEDYL
-613 GEGAELAIAVA
+613 GEGTELAIA
-624 LEAPNQALLE
+624 LGQEAPEQAFD

-640 EALPEDAAQ
+640 EVLPEDAAQ
-649 VAESMAQADPEQAS
+649 VAESIAQTDPEHAS
-663 DIVDSI
+663 DLVGSI
-669 SEAVPEMAD
+669 SEVAPEMAD

-698 VLLDAE
+698 VLLEAE
-704 ANESATPE
+704 NNFEST
-712 AGPRQ
+712 RQLS

>member
-1 MRALNQ
+1 
-7 FLPLYL
+7 
-13 SCTLLLMG
+13 MG

-80 ATMCALLHSIWS
+80 ATLCALLHSIWS

-99 LRILIG
+99 LRVLIG

-197 HTSPL
+197 RTSPL

-226 DVGMDKSQIATFM
+226 DAGMTKSQIATFM
-239 SATMVGGFLLQFPI
+239 SATMVGGFLLQFPV
-253 GKLADTFDRRTVLVM
+253 GKLADIFDRRTVLVM

-273 CLAAMIL
+273 CLAAMVL
-280 PIMANQGEMLTTIV
+280 PIMAAQGEMIITIA

-314 FDRLKPTEMVAAS
+314 FDRLKPSEMVAAS

-334 AAGGAI
+334 ATGGAI
-340 GPYTASLVMK
+340 GPYTSSLVMK
-350 QVGAEALFGYL
+350 QMGADALFGYL
-361 IVASLVLVAFVMYRM
+361 IVASLILVAFVMYRM
-376 SIRSAVPD
+376 SIRSAVPN
-384 ALQEAFVVQ
+384 ALQESFVVQ

-414 GIAAETVLLLA
+414 SVAAETVLLLA
-425 EENPDDVVEIAIS
+425 EENPNDVVEIAVSI
-438 VALNQPEEA
+438 ALNQPEEA
-447 VNIAQAT
+447 VNIAQVT

-460 SAEALA
+460 EAVSLA
-466 IALADELPHDKLD
+466 ITLANELPHLKLD
-479 IITSVAG
+479 IITNVAG

-496 RYMCDL
+496 RYMCGL

-511 ASFKALSRLTRKLL
+511 ASFDALSRLTLKLL
-525 DEAPLQAAEIAA
+525 EEAPQQAAEIAG
-537 IVSQEIADDM
+537 IVSHEIADDM
-547 PELVAEIAVLAAEA
+547 PELVAKIAVLAAQA
-561 APDQRIEVAAAIIQE
+561 APDQRVEVATAVTQE
-576 VPEASVEVASGVAET
+576 VPEASVEVATGVAET
-591 IAASPDDELH
+591 IAASPDEELH
-601 SFLAAE
+601 IFLASEE
-607 DDDNYV
+607 DEDYL
-613 GEGAELAIAVA
+613 GEGTELAIA
-624 LEAPNQALLE
+624 LGQEAPEQAFD

-640 EALPEDAAQ
+640 EVLPEDAAQ
-649 VAESMAQADPEQAS
+649 VAESIAQTDPEHAS
-663 DIVDSI
+663 DLVGSI
-669 SEAVPEMAD
+669 SEVAPEMAD

-698 VLLDAE
+698 VLLEAE
-704 ANESATPE
+704 NNFEST
-712 AGPRQ
+712 RQLS